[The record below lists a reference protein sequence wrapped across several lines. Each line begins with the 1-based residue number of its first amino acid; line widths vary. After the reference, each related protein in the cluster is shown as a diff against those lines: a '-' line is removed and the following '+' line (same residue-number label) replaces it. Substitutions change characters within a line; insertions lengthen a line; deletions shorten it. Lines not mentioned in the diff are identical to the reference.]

1 MSRIFALIVAF
12 LFVSVASAGAQEFT
26 QRQQEIFRTT
36 AAVDGYLTEKLH
48 NEFWETIKSSPA
60 YYPGAEREMS
70 AVLGPMILDG
80 LDFQKETWASIEK
93 SYAARTAIRTD
104 GYVAARQ
111 KLESS
116 PVPEVRAAVLPSLQK
131 ADDIIQAAADR
142 ASYSS
147 GDLTLFITPEL
158 IEQMKTGL
166 DASFFRMQLLT
177 NPTWDGKPKEWQL
190 NEARLRVVSALPFTF
205 EQQDLALAN
214 GVSAKSS
221 TYSLN
226 LDGQNFVG
234 LSSVQVAAKIND
246 SEAALTRIAHGSLAA
261 MGISSPSVI
270 TMNFRG
276 GTSAVAAG
284 QTQTADGPVYGSL
297 RAIRPSGRDDIVLFL
312 AVSTTSQIDADGNR
326 ANLEMSTVVD

>member
-1 MSRIFALIVAF
+1 MSRICALIVAF
-12 LFVSVASAGAQEFT
+12 LFVAVASAGAQEFT

-60 YYPGAEREMS
+60 YYPGAEREIS

-116 PVPEVRAAVLPSLQK
+116 PIPEVRAAVLPSLQK

-246 SEAALTRIAHGSLAA
+246 SEAALTRIVHGSLAA

-270 TMNFRG
+270 TTKFRG
-276 GTSAVAAG
+276 ATSAVAAG

-312 AVSTTSQIDADGNR
+312 AVSATSQIDADGNR

>member
-1 MSRIFALIVAF
+1 MAF
-12 LFVSVASAGAQEFT
+12 LFVSVASADAQEFT

-48 NEFWETIKSSPA
+48 DEFWETIKSSPA
-60 YYPGAEREMS
+60 YYPGAEREIF

-116 PVPEVRAAVLPSLQK
+116 PIPEVRAAVRPSLQK

-246 SEAALTRIAHGSLAA
+246 SEAALTRIVHGSLAA

-270 TMNFRG
+270 TTKFRG